1 MPNGNVS
8 ASTSRIVVQIQIYGK
23 EVDCVK
29 NCNAKDCYCCQRLTK
44 LNVCLGLGVYLAI
57 IVGIVIIAAL
67 AKGSV
72 LIHGRMVGLINFLIM
87 ILGVAVFSVHI
98 SITSRLTSYFR
109 PYASWIIL
117 VLFVALNLIVPI
129 AHICFLITGE
139 NAMVLPIGMAT
150 EPSAVKVAKEI
161 SASFF
166 AKATSAADDDSHIL
180 VSTPIGD
187 VDVLIRS
194 TKPEMYIYHLMD
206 DDSKLVGHH
215 LPARLGDWSL
225 EESVGNAALVCK
237 FSYYPACNVEKE
249 LARNVVELI
258 NQLVAFHLE
267 RTVSGTLVENQFVK
281 ERKYGLN

>member
-1 MPNGNVS
+1 M
-8 ASTSRIVVQIQIYGK
+8 
-23 EVDCVK
+23 K

-57 IVGIVIIAAL
+57 IVGIVIIAVL
-67 AKGSV
+67 AKGPV
-72 LIHGRMVGLINFLIM
+72 LIHGRMVDFMYLLIM
-87 ILGVAVFSVHI
+87 ILGVAAFLVHI
-98 SITSRLTSYFR
+98 SITSRLASYFR
-109 PYASWIIL
+109 PYASWTIL

-166 AKATSAADDDSHIL
+166 AKATSAADDSHIL

-194 TKPEMYIYHLMD
+194 TKPEMYMYHLMD

-237 FSYYPACNVEKE
+237 FSYYPTCNVENE
-249 LARNVVELI
+249 LARNIVELI

-267 RTVSGTLVENQFVK
+267 GTVRGTG
-281 ERKYGLN
+281 RKSIC